1 MMGMARPYFLF
12 ASVFTIMALS
22 NAIVP
27 VLPDLATDDL
37 SLQTLIFSAYF
48 FGAMITTLPGGIVS
62 DRIGQPVL
70 IKAALIITLISG
82 LLISGYH
89 TPNSMLLWRLIEG
102 IGAGI
107 FISSGLSWI
116 GYQKDSLKNTG
127 FFMASLNMGLLF
139 GLIGSGWLTK
149 VTGEILFGV
158 WIFTAITILLL
169 AVAYV
174 SPLPRVGTVQDTPSF
189 SLLSE
194 TRDQILRQAPLWFSV
209 IILLGST
216 GYVQAVF
223 PELSNYPAHEIS
235 VVLAA
240 MNFATIITSLA
251 TPYLKIEPVMLI
263 RISAVMIIPLLFV
276 FIIVPASVLVIGAV
290 AGLIMVSQVG
300 YLAMAEEK
308 RGIAM
313 GLYSTFS
320 YAGMTL
326 IPAIGGVV
334 IPLFSFEA
342 ASLLIATGAVLTAV
356 IIGRCRCK
364 GVIIS

>member
-27 VLPDLATDDL
+27 VLPDLAADDL

-48 FGAMITTLPGGIVS
+48 FGAMITTLPGGILS
-62 DRIGQPVL
+62 DRIGQPAL
-70 IKAALIITLISG
+70 IKAALVITLITG
-82 LLISGYH
+82 LLISVYH
-89 TPNSMLLWRLIEG
+89 TPESMLVWRFIEG

-107 FISSGLSWI
+107 FVSSALSWI

-127 FFMASLNMGLLF
+127 IFMASLNMGLLC
-139 GLIGSGWLTK
+139 GLIGAGWLTTI
-149 VTGEILFGV
+149 TGEILFGV
-158 WIFTAITILLL
+158 WIFTAASLLL
-169 AVAYV
+169 LVVAYV
-174 SPLPRVGTVQDTPSF
+174 YPIRRVGAEQESPSF
-189 SLLSE
+189 GLFTE
-194 TRDQILRQAPLWFSV
+194 TKDQIIRQAPLWFSV

-223 PELSNYPAHEIS
+223 PELSNYPAHEIG

-263 RISAVMIIPLLFV
+263 RISALMIIPLLFA
-276 FIIVPASVLVIGAV
+276 FIIVPASVLVMGGI
-290 AGLIMVSQVG
+290 AGLVMVSQVG

-320 YAGMTL
+320 YGGMTL
-326 IPAIGGVV
+326 IPAIGGSI
-334 IPLFSFEA
+334 IPLFSFEI
-342 ASLLIATGAVLTAV
+342 ASLVIAGGAVLTAV
-356 IIGRCRCK
+356 TIGRCRCK
-364 GVIIS
+364 GIIIS